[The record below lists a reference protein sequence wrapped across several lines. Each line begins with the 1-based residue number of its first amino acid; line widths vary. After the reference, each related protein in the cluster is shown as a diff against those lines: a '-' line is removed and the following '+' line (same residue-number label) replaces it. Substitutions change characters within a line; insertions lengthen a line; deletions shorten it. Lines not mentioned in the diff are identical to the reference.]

1 MVLVFPGTFCSVQH
15 ALASSQTALMQRA
28 QSTDNITPSPD
39 KLFLELL
46 SYAYVNGPLAQHQ
59 LPLLHTPQD
68 EGKGP
73 SSEQEAE
80 CVQLPYLCRLQN
92 GSASHKQL
100 TLRKGWIFCA
110 LSLSLSPL
118 EPDVCVFSW
127 QLGIMHCFLP
137 WVVLTCILALATLML
152 YSTLQH
158 NLNT

>member
-110 LSLSLSPL
+110 LSLSLLLSLMCVSFLGNL
-118 EPDVCVFSW
+118 ESCIVFFHGWYLPAFWPWPHS
-127 QLGIMHCFLP
+127 CFILP
-137 WVVLTCILALATLML
+137 C
-152 YSTLQH
+152 ST
-158 NLNT
+158 T